1 MNEQEQQEQQLGGEA
16 AKVDKLFKEN
26 MGRLL
31 GVFKGNEA
39 FNKAKITNSE
49 TANIIEELLA
59 EKKEE
64 AKKQF
69 KERASKLIQSKVEFD
84 AFVKAKEKEILD
96 AITAKKKEFN
106 KQIQET
112 FAFLENVDK
121 LRDEYI
127 SSLKESEPEKEA

>member
-1 MNEQEQQEQQLGGEA
+1 MNEQEQEQQLGGEA

-31 GVFKGNEA
+31 GVFRGGEA
-39 FNKAKITNSE
+39 FTKPKITNSE
-49 TANIIEELLA
+49 TASIIEELLA
-59 EKKEE
+59 ERKEE
-64 AKKQF
+64 AKQQF

-121 LRDEYI
+121 LREEYI